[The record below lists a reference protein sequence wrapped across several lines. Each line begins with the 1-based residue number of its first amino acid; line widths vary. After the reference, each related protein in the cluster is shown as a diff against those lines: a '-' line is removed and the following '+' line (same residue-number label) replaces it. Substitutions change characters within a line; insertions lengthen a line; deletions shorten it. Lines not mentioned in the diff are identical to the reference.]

1 MELFVLRNE
10 VRLAVDFDGRTL
22 GTFNGNANKT
32 FCSRA
37 ARFLGSSG
45 KALGTQQI
53 YCGFDI
59 AIGFFKRLFGVHH
72 AGAGKLTQFLDG

>member
-1 MELFVLRNE
+1 MELLVLRNE
-10 VRLAVDFDGRTL
+10 VRLAVDFDGGTL

-53 YCGFDI
+53 YRGFDI

-72 AGAGKLTQFLDG
+72 AGAGKLAQFLDG